1 MRIGRC
7 AVMVWAAICVH
18 AGVAGAQSRTM
29 TLAEVLARA
38 RDQAPGIVSARLAV
52 DEARG
57 RLLGASVRFQ
67 NNPELEASVGNRE
80 GPDRRFTDFD
90 IGLGQRFEPGARK
103 SARVAGAEATIA
115 RSTASVDAR
124 ALASETPKVALP
136 IDGTGGA
143 PKVPIAGTPAMP
155 AQPVPKVCASA
166 PPVP

>member
-7 AVMVWAAICVH
+7 AVTVWAAICVH
-18 AGVAGAQSRTM
+18 AGVAGAQGRTM

-80 GPDRRFTDFD
+80 GPDGRFTDFD
-90 IGLGQRFEPGARK
+90 IGVGQRFEPGSRR
-103 SARVAGAEATIA
+103 SARVAGAEAVIA
-115 RSTASVDAR
+115 TLHAGVD
-124 ALASETPKVALP
+124 L
-136 IDGTGGA
+136 
-143 PKVPIAGTPAMP
+143 TPANL
-155 AQPVPKVCASA
+155 AHDVRAALEGAAS
-166 PPVP
+166 

>member
-67 NNPELEASVGNRE
+67 NNPELEAGVGNR
-80 GPDRRFTDFD
+80 
-90 IGLGQRFEPGARK
+90 A
-103 SARVAGAEATIA
+103 ARVAAAEA
-115 RSTASVDAR
+115 
-124 ALASETPKVALP
+124 
-136 IDGTGGA
+136 
-143 PKVPIAGTPAMP
+143 
-155 AQPVPKVCASA
+155 
-166 PPVP
+166 